1 MILSHAKSKCGTLTG
16 DVSTSVNSF
25 GCLACVYMKFSKE
38 GLDSRTVIM
47 HKVFEDA
54 VEADNWMQEKV
65 ENVLFTLIQA

>member
-25 GCLACVYMKFSKE
+25 GCLACVYMQISRE
-38 GLDSRTVIM
+38 GVELRTVIT

-54 VEADNWMQEKV
+54 VDADNWMQEKV
-65 ENVLFTLIQA
+65 KNVVFTLLQA